1 MHQCLQWA
9 PYFCGAVQAVG
20 DVSVIRVALTV
31 CDGKSWKCLD
41 QIIIIKCIGA
51 YT

>member
-20 DVSVIRVALTV
+20 DVSVTALAV
-31 CDGKSWKCLD
+31 RDGKSWKCLD
-41 QIIIIKCIGA
+41 QIIIIKCITA
-51 YT
+51 

>member
-20 DVSVIRVALTV
+20 DISVTHVALTV
-31 CDGKSWKCLD
+31 CDGKNWKCLD
-41 QIIIIKCIGA
+41 QIIITKYITA
-51 YT
+51 